1 MSHIAFI
8 LHGKLRANNHLVSK
22 IRSVFPAN
30 YELSFSYTEYSGH
43 GIELANNIAGSNADY
58 IIAITGDGTF
68 NEVING
74 VMLSQNKKVK
84 LGLLPH
90 GTGNDF
96 ARMLGLTDNISVLK
110 KLIESNSIKKVDV
123 GLANF
128 KNVNGENASRYF
140 INISDVGLGGF
151 IAKKLSGSSKWLGA
165 TLTFQWAI
173 VSTFFTY
180 KHQFMKIKTDDSLY
194 EGKILSYI
202 IANGKYFGGG
212 LGIAPDAKPDDGLL
226 EIVLATEISL
236 WDYLKNLNK
245 IRASQKVDHPK
256 MNYLRAKEIF
266 VETENQPIDMD
277 GEFIGYSPMKI
288 SIVPNAIQML
298 FS

>member
-8 LHGKLRANNHLVSK
+8 LHGKLRTNNNLVSK
-22 IRSVFPAN
+22 IRSAFST
-30 YELSFSYTEYSGH
+30 EFDLSFSYTEYSGQ
-43 GIELANNIAGSNADY
+43 GIELAKNIAASNADY
-58 IIAITGDGTF
+58 IIAVTGDGTF

-74 VMLSQNKKVK
+74 VLLSQNKKVK

-96 ARMLGLTDNISVLK
+96 ARMLGLSDDISELR
-110 KLIESNSIKKVDV
+110 KLIENDSLKNVDV
-123 GLANF
+123 GLASF
-128 KNVNGENASRYF
+128 KNLEGRNASRYF

-165 TLTFQWAI
+165 TLTFQWSI
-173 VSTFFTY
+173 VSTFLTY
-180 KHQFMKIKTDDSLY
+180 KHQLMKIRTDDSLY

-277 GEFIGYSPMKI
+277 GEFIGYSPLKI

-298 FS
+298 CS

>member
-8 LHGKLRANNHLVSK
+8 LHGKLRTNKQLVSK
-22 IRSVFPAN
+22 ISSAFSAD

-43 GIELANNIAGSNADY
+43 GIELAKNIANSNADY
-58 IIAITGDGTF
+58 IIAVTGDGTF
-68 NEVING
+68 NEVVNG
-74 VMLSQNKKVK
+74 VLLSQNKKVK

-96 ARMLGLTDNISVLK
+96 ARMLGLINDIYALK
-110 KLIESNSIKKVDV
+110 KLIQNDSIKNVDV

-128 KNVNGENASRYF
+128 KDLKGENSSRYF

-151 IAKKLSGSSKWLGA
+151 IAQKLSGSSKWMGA

-173 VSTFFTY
+173 VSTFLTY
-180 KHQFMKIKTDDSLY
+180 KHQVMKIRTGDFLY

-202 IANGKYFGGG
+202 IANGKYFGAG
-212 LGIAPDAKPDDGLL
+212 LGIAPDAKPDDGML
-226 EIVLATEISL
+226 EIIMASEISL

-245 IRASQKVDHPK
+245 IRACTKVEHPK
-256 MNYLRAKEIF
+256 MNYLRAQEIF
-266 VETENQPIDMD
+266 IETENQPIDMD
-277 GEFIGYSPMKI
+277 GEFVGYTPLKI
-288 SIVPNAIQML
+288 SVVPSAVQML
-298 FS
+298 CS

>member
-1 MSHIAFI
+1 MGHIAFI
-8 LHGKLRANNHLVSK
+8 IHGKLHGNNQLVSK
-22 IRSVFPAN
+22 INSVFSSD
-30 YELSFSYTEYSGH
+30 YELSFSYTEYCGH
-43 GIELANNIAGSNADY
+43 GMELAKNSADSNADY
-58 IIAITGDGTF
+58 IIAVTGDGTF

-96 ARMLGLTDNISVLK
+96 ARMLGLSNDIMALK
-110 KLIESNSIKKVDV
+110 KMIETDSFKKIDV
-123 GLANF
+123 GFVNF
-128 KNVNGENASRYF
+128 KNLKGENDSRYF
-140 INISDVGLGGF
+140 INITDLGMGGF

-173 VSTFFTY
+173 VSTFLTY
-180 KHQFMKIKTDDSLY
+180 KHQVMKIRTDDFLY

-202 IANGKYFGGG
+202 IANGKYFGAG
-212 LGIAPDAKPDDGLL
+212 LGIAPDAKPDDGFF
-226 EIVLATEISL
+226 EIVMASEISL

-245 IRASQKVDHPK
+245 IRACTKVEHPK

-266 VETENQPIDMD
+266 IETQDQPIDMD

-288 SIVPNAIQML
+288 SIVPHAIQML
-298 FS
+298 CP